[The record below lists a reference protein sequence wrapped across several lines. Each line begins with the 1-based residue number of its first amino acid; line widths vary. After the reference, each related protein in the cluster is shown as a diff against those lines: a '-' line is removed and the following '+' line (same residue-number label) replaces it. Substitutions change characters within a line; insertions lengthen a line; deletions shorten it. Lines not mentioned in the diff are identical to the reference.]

1 MDEVFCHNWDTSVH
15 LGELNLSSWQTLFGG
30 SQQPFHGLGSV
41 ALDGIAIVIQTT
53 VVEDAK
59 IKLRRGV
66 AAVGGSNEVLDG
78 ATLHQS
84 IQSTE
89 RERDCSLDSS
99 SALARRLSS
108 RDLGIMRGSI
118 RPSIAASFCMGLK

>member
-1 MDEVFCHNWDTSVH
+1 MYKIFGRSWGTSVH
-15 LGELNLSSWQTLFGG
+15 LSELALSTWQTLFGG

-53 VVEDAK
+53 VVEDTK

-66 AAVGGSNEVLDG
+66 AAFGGNKEVADS

-84 IQSTE
+84 IQTTV
-89 RERDCSLDSS
+89 RDGH
-99 SALARRLSS
+99 SA
-108 RDLGIMRGSI
+108 
-118 RPSIAASFCMGLK
+118 

>member
-1 MDEVFCHNWDTSVH
+1 MYEVFGRSWDTSVH
-15 LGELNLSSWQTLFGG
+15 LSELALSTWQTLLGG

-53 VVEDAK
+53 VVEDTK

-66 AAVGGSNEVLDG
+66 AAFGDNKQVPDS

-84 IQSTE
+84 IQTTG
-89 RERDCSLDSS
+89 RDGYCS
-99 SALARRLSS
+99 
-108 RDLGIMRGSI
+108 
-118 RPSIAASFCMGLK
+118 